1 MAERPG
7 IILYFD
13 MVAPLKRLGY
23 EDKGKLLEAILEYG
37 QYGVVPELDGVLP
50 FIWDCIQPKLDADAK
65 RYRKTVFQKTYS
77 SYCAKEKKAGR
88 VPMDFD
94 DWCEKEGID
103 TTEWN
108 RVEPYDAMRYP
119 TEKGNTNTTTKSNK
133 AIDGNPKLMT
143 MREVDGGGKGEE
155 EPTQDKDFETLR
167 REKLAMLT
175 GTR

>member
-23 EDKGKLLEAILEYG
+23 EDKGKLLEAMLEYG
-37 QYGVVPELDGVLP
+37 QYGVVPELGGVLP

-65 RYRKTVFQKTYS
+65 RYRKTVFQKTHA

-88 VPMDFD
+88 TPMDFD

-103 TTEWN
+103 TSEWN
-108 RVEPYDAMRYP
+108 RVEPYDTMRCP
-119 TEKGNTNTTTKSNK
+119 TEKGNTNTTSKSNTN
-133 AIDGNPKLMT
+133 IDGKSISMG
-143 MREVDGGGKGEE
+143 EVDGGGKGEE
-155 EPTQDKDFETLR
+155 EPQQEKDFEALR

-175 GTR
+175 GMR

>member
-23 EDKGKLLEAILEYG
+23 EDKGKLLEAMLEYG

-77 SYCAKEKKAGR
+77 SYCAKEKKNGNNA
-88 VPMDFD
+88 PLDFEE
-94 DWCEKEGID
+94 WCAREGID
-103 TTEWN
+103 TTEWI
-108 RVEPYDAMRYP
+108 RVVSTDIERYP
-119 TEKGNTNTTTKSNK
+119 NTTPNPEITPK
-133 AIDGNPKLMT
+133 ANTMT
-143 MREVDGGGKGEE
+143 EAKADGGGKGEE
-155 EPTQDKDFETLR
+155 VPQNETEEQR
-167 REKLAMLT
+167 RQRMIALL
-175 GTR
+175 GNYHPN